1 MQVAP
6 HAHHHGFTLIES
18 AMAMVIVA
26 TGVLAMVAAQQ
37 AWHQQN
43 AWAERSAIAA
53 RLGNEIREMT
63 FHIPRHDPVTG
74 TATWGPESN
83 ELDAGDFDDLD
94 DFDGFTGTGLM
105 LSGLDGTGP
114 VNAMREII
122 PGMAQWTQTVR
133 VRNIDPTNVNID
145 VADAASDMMRVEVT
159 IDWHG
164 PGAAGPITVTRVD
177 WIAPN

>member
-1 MQVAP
+1 MQCAS
-6 HAHHHGFTLIES
+6 HARHRGFTLIES
-18 AMAMVIVA
+18 AMAIVIVA

-43 AWAERSAIAA
+43 AWAERAAIGA

-74 TATWGPESN
+74 SATWGPEAN
-83 ELDAGDFDDLD
+83 EMDAADYDDLD
-94 DFDGFTGTGLM
+94 DFDGLSGSGLV
-105 LSGLDGTGP
+105 LSGLDGSGP
-114 VNAMREII
+114 VNAMRELI
-122 PGMAQWTQTVR
+122 PGMSQWTQTVR
-133 VRNIDPTNVNID
+133 VRNIDPANINVD
-145 VADAASDMMRVEVT
+145 VADAASNMMRVEVT

-164 PGAAGPITVTRVD
+164 PGAVAPTTVTRVN